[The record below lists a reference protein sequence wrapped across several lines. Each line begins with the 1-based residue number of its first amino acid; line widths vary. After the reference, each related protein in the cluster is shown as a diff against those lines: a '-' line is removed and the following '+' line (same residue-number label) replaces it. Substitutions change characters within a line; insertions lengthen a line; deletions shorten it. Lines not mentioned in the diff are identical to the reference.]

1 MTDTIVQ
8 RIRKN
13 VEVCPDKMA
22 LEVESLTLNYFEL
35 WEKSSRIAEILRSDN
50 VSKNNI
56 GILAYR
62 SVSTYT
68 GILGSLISGNTYLP
82 FNPKF
87 PNERILK
94 MIRSANACTFIVGKE
109 FIPLLSLLENEIN
122 EELLFLAPEIQ
133 KNDMPVLKSKV
144 KCLEDFEN
152 IKSNDKI
159 DDISLDDIAYLI
171 FTSGTTGEPKGIPI
185 SHKNLI
191 SFIDINQENYPLNIN
206 DRCSQAFPT
215 TFDCS
220 VQDIFSTWNAG
231 SCLVCV
237 PESDLFA
244 PARFINEKSL
254 TVWYSVPSVA
264 MFMKRM
270 NLLKDNIFPTLRYSM
285 FCGEALNEHIAVSW
299 QKAAPNSLVINLYGP
314 AENTIAITNY
324 TWKNDSNNSINGIV
338 PLGKVYPTLDFLI
351 VDYDLLPVANNEIG
365 ELLISGP
372 QVSSG
377 YLNDDVLTAIK
388 FIKLNQSGSKM
399 WYRTGDMV
407 KEDENR
413 DLHFLGRSD
422 HQVKIRGYRVELEE
436 VEKVVREAS
445 GRDFAVALAYP
456 FLSPVAESIV
466 VVLEEGK
473 FDATNIISYCK
484 TILPDYMIPK
494 DIISIPFIPINNN
507 GKIDKNKIISMLKE
521 NHGN

>member
-1 MTDTIVQ
+1 MTDNIIQ

-13 VEVCPDKMA
+13 VEICPDKLA
-22 LEVESLTLNYFEL
+22 LEVDSHILNYFEL
-35 WEKSSRIAEILRSDN
+35 WDKSSRIAEFLRTFH
-50 VSKNNI
+50 VSKKNV

-62 SVSTYT
+62 SLSTYT
-68 GILGSLISGNTYLP
+68 GILGALISGNTYLA

-87 PNERILK
+87 PEERIFK
-94 MIRSANACTFIVGKE
+94 MINFSNSRVFIIGKE
-109 FIPLLSLLENEIN
+109 FISILSHLEIEIN
-122 EELLFLAPEIQ
+122 EELIFLAPDI
-133 KNDMPVLKSKV
+133 KRKDLPALKSIV
-144 KCLEDFEN
+144 KCFEDFEN
-152 IKSNDKI
+152 IRNNNKI
-159 DDISLDDIAYLI
+159 DAIELEDIAYLI

-191 SFIDINQENYPLNIN
+191 SFIEQNQKNYPLTLA

-231 SCLVCV
+231 ACLVCI

-270 NLLKDNIFPTLRYSM
+270 NILKENIFPSLRYSL

-299 QKAAPNSLVINLYGP
+299 QKAAPNSLVVNLYGP
-314 AENTIAITNY
+314 AENTIAISNY
-324 TWKNDSNNSINGIV
+324 TWNNDAHNSINGIV
-338 PLGKVYPTLDFLI
+338 PLGKVYPNHQFLI
-351 VDYDLLPVANNEIG
+351 INDDLKPVRKNEIG

-372 QVSSG
+372 QVSKG
-377 YLNDDVLTAIK
+377 YLNDEVLTAKK
-388 FIKLNQSGSKM
+388 FIKLNQNGTKV

-407 KEDENR
+407 NEDENGN
-413 DLHFLGRSD
+413 LHFLGRID

-436 VEKVVREAS
+436 VEKVVREVS
-445 GRDFAVALAYP
+445 GRDFAVALSYP
-456 FLSPVAESIV
+456 YHNPVAESIV
-466 VVLEEGK
+466 VILEEGT
-473 FDATNIISYCK
+473 FDNSNIISSCK
-484 TILPDYMIPK
+484 SLLPDYMIPK
-494 DIISIPFIPINNN
+494 EIISIPHIPLNNN

-521 NHGN
+521 NHG

>member
-1 MTDTIVQ
+1 MTENIVQ
-8 RIRKN
+8 RIRNN
-13 VEVCPDKMA
+13 VEIEPVKLA
-22 LEVESLTLNYFEL
+22 LEVESQSLSYFEL
-35 WEKSSRIAEILRSDN
+35 WEKSSKIAEILRSF
-50 VSKNNI
+50 SIYKKNI

-62 SVSTYT
+62 SVTTYA

-87 PNERILK
+87 PVERIVK
-94 MIRSANACTFIVGKE
+94 MIRSADARTFVVGKE
-109 FIPLLSLLENEIN
+109 FIHLLFQLENEIK
-122 EELLFLAPEIQ
+122 EEILFLAPEI
-133 KNDMPVLKSKV
+133 KREDIPSIRSKI

-152 IKSNDKI
+152 IKSNARI
-159 DDISLDDIAYLI
+159 NEINSEDIAYLI

-191 SFIDINQENYPLNIN
+191 SFIDQNQKNYPLTVN

-220 VQDIFSTWNAG
+220 VQDIFATWNAG
-231 SCLVCV
+231 ACLVCV
-237 PESDLFA
+237 PESELFA
-244 PARFINEKSL
+244 PARFINEKCL

-270 NLLKDNIFPTLRYSM
+270 NILKENIFPTLRYSI

-299 QKAAPNSLVINLYGP
+299 QKAAPGSLVINLYGP

-324 TWKNDSNNSINGIV
+324 TWKNVVNNSPGGIV
-338 PLGKVYPTLDFLI
+338 PLGKVHPTHHYLI
-351 VDYDLLPVANNEIG
+351 VDDELNVLGINEIG

-377 YLNDDVLTAIK
+377 YLGDNTLTSKK
-388 FIKLNQSGSKM
+388 FIKLKNSGNSI
-399 WYRTGDMV
+399 WYKTGDLV
-407 KEDENR
+407 KEDGNG
-413 DLHFLGRSD
+413 DLHFLGRID

-445 GRDFAVALAYP
+445 GRAFAVALSYP
-456 FLSPVAESIV
+456 FQSPVAESIV
-466 VVLEEGK
+466 VVLEQGNYNS
-473 FDATNIISYCK
+473 ANIISFCK
-484 TILPDYMIPK
+484 KTLPDYMIPK
-494 DIISIPFIPINNN
+494 DIVSIPFIPLNNN

-521 NHGN
+521 NHVN

>member
-13 VEVCPDKMA
+13 VEICPDKLA
-22 LEVESLTLNYFEL
+22 LEVETQALNYFEL
-35 WEKSSRIAEILRSDN
+35 WEKSSRIAEVIRSYGI
-50 VSKNNI
+50 SKKNI

-68 GILGSLISGNTYLP
+68 GILGTLISGNTYMP

-87 PNERILK
+87 PNERIFK
-94 MIRSANACTFIVGKE
+94 MIKSADAQAFVVAME
-109 FIPLLSLLENEIN
+109 FIPMLGLLEKEMN
-122 EELLFLAPEIQ
+122 EELLFIVPDIKRDDIKDLR
-133 KNDMPVLKSKV
+133 SKV
-144 KCLEDFEN
+144 VCYEDFEN
-152 IKSNDKI
+152 IKSNGNVTDV
-159 DDISLDDIAYLI
+159 LPGDIAYLI

-191 SFIDINQENYPLNIN
+191 SFIDTNQKNYPLNMN

-220 VQDIFSTWNAG
+220 VQDIFSTWNACA
-231 SCLVCV
+231 CLVCV

-244 PARFINEKSL
+244 PAKFINEKSL

-264 MFMKRM
+264 MFMKRL
-270 NLLKDNIFPTLRYSM
+270 NILKDNIFPLLRYSL
-285 FCGEALNEHIAVSW
+285 FCGEALNEHIAASW
-299 QKAAPNSLVINLYGP
+299 QKAAPNSIIVNLYGP

-324 TWKNDSNNSINGIV
+324 TWKPDQKNSVNGIV
-338 PLGKVYPTLDFLI
+338 LLGKVYPTHEFLI
-351 VDYDLLPVANNEIG
+351 VDDELNPVGKNEAG

-377 YLNDDVLTAIK
+377 YLNDSVLTPKK
-388 FIKLNQSGSKM
+388 FITLKDTGPRI
-399 WYRTGDMV
+399 WYRTGDIV
-407 KEDENR
+407 KEDENE
-413 DLHFLGRSD
+413 DLQFLGRSD

-436 VEKVVREAS
+436 IEKVVREAS
-445 GRDFAVALAYP
+445 GRDFAVALSYP
-456 FLSPVAESIV
+456 YQSPVAESIV
-466 VVLEEGK
+466 VILEDGD
-473 FDATNIISYCK
+473 FNASHILSFCK
-484 TILPDYMIPK
+484 SLLPDYMIPK
-494 DIISIPFIPINNN
+494 DILSIPYIPLNNN
-507 GKIDKNKIISMLKE
+507 GKVDKNKIISMLKE

>member
-1 MTDTIVQ
+1 MTDTVVQ

-13 VEVCPDKMA
+13 VEIEPVKPA
-22 LEVESLTLNYFEL
+22 LEVDSQSLNYFEL
-35 WEKSSRIAEILRSDN
+35 WEKSSRIAEILRSFK
-50 VSKNNI
+50 VSKQNV

-62 SVSTYT
+62 SVATYT
-68 GILGSLISGNTYLP
+68 GILGTLISGNTYLP

-87 PNERILK
+87 PNDRIIK
-94 MIRSANACTFIVGKE
+94 MIQLANTRTFIVGKE
-109 FIPLLSLLENEIN
+109 FISGLSLLENSIN
-122 EELLFLAPEIQ
+122 EKLLFLAPEI
-133 KNDMPVLKSKV
+133 KRNDMPVLNSTAI
-144 KCLEDFEN
+144 CAEDFEI
-152 IKSNDKI
+152 IKSNNKIDKI
-159 DDISLDDIAYLI
+159 DLEDIAYLI

-191 SFIDINQENYPLNIN
+191 SFIDVNQKNYPLNVN

-244 PARFINEKSL
+244 PAKFINEKSL

-270 NLLKDNIFPTLRYSM
+270 NILKENIFRTLRYSM

-324 TWKNDSNNSINGIV
+324 TWKKEGNNCTNGIV
-338 PLGKVYPTLDFLI
+338 PLGKVYSTLDFLI
-351 VDYDLLPVANNEIG
+351 VDDELNPLKKNEIG

-377 YLNDDVLTAIK
+377 YLNDNDQTTKK
-388 FIKLNQSGSKM
+388 FVKLIQSGSKI
-399 WYRTGDMV
+399 WYRTGDIV
-407 KEDENR
+407 NEDENG
-413 DLHFLGRSD
+413 DLQFLGRID

-445 GRDFAVALAYP
+445 GRDFAVALSYP
-456 FLSPVAESIV
+456 FQSPVAESIV
-466 VVLEEGK
+466 VILEQGNY
-473 FDATNIISYCK
+473 DVANILSICK
-484 TILPDYMIPK
+484 SVLPDYMIPK
-494 DIISIPFIPINNN
+494 DIISIPFIPLNNN

-521 NHGN
+521 SHGN